1 MQWTTIELYGINYA
15 VDYKPDY
22 DHERGLFEHSRY
34 GEGFLAMAD
43 HVSDMTDS
51 DRMVFEQC
59 AVIGNRV
66 LRINGQKLGG
76 KWDDPSWIARRLKIT
91 FQQARNLIDCWDI
104 IELKGKDRGKSFS
117 KLYQQMK
124 NGKVLL
130 GIGYIESLA
139 KELAF
144 AEAVDPN
151 DALENDPAQYDE
163 RRVSMTYRRK
173 KSQTAEAI
181 EDIFNPAEFEEQ
193 LDGVIDATRP
203 SAGIDVK
210 AAQDLEFAPL
220 GEQDIPDWLSKQPK
234 QFQMLMAKLE
244 AISDIGILKSWAK
257 QVYGKFSFTFEQGD
271 VFWKQYDRRKRK
283 LAVIQTEAAALIV
296 KKIKES
302 TEPTA
307 TIGRKLY
314 EIQKG
319 IRTLKHMP
327 LPNEWEAIWNAYR
340 ARKGAVAAPD
350 KVDVNSI
357 SEKEMESLLACEPA

>member
-1 MQWTTIELYGINYA
+1 
-15 VDYKPDY
+15 
-22 DHERGLFEHSRY
+22 
-34 GEGFLAMAD
+34 MAD

-51 DRMVFEQC
+51 DRMVFESC

-76 KWDDPSWIARRLKIT
+76 KWDDPSWIAGRLRIT

-104 IELKGKDRGKSFS
+104 IELKGKDRGQSFS
-117 KLYQQMK
+117 KLYKMAK
-124 NGKVLL
+124 DNKVLL

-163 RRVSMTYRRK
+163 RRVSMTYRK
-173 KSQTAEAI
+173 QKSMTAEAI
-181 EDIFNPAEFEEQ
+181 DQVFNPAEFEEQ

-220 GEQDIPDWLSKQPK
+220 GEQDIPAWLEKQPK

-244 AISDIGILKSWAK
+244 AISDIGILKSWSK

-271 VFWKQYDRRKRK
+271 VFWKEYDRRKRK
-283 LAVIQTEAAALIV
+283 LAVVHTEAAALIIR
-296 KKIKES
+296 KIKES
-302 TEPTA
+302 TEPVA

-314 EIQKG
+314 EIQTG
-319 IRTLKHMP
+319 VGVLKHMP
-327 LPNEWEAIWNAYR
+327 DPNEWEAIWKAYR
-340 ARKGAVAAPD
+340 ARKGAVVAPEQARCQRD
-350 KVDVNSI
+350 QRKP
-357 SEKEMESLLACEPA
+357 KWSLC